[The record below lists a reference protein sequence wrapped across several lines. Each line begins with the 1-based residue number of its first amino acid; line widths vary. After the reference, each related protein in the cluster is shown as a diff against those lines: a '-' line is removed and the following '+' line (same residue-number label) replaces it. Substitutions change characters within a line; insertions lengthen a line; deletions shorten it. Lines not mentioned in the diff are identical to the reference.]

1 MRQIVDE
8 GTWFAVPLRSRGFAV
23 GVVARTS
30 SGGGVVLSYFFG
42 NVWEQ
47 PPLLKDVKDLRSE
60 SAARI
65 LRVGDLGLIDGT
77 WPVIGRDPDWQRS
90 EWRVPEFV
98 RRDELSRRAWT
109 VVYSDCDANV
119 VVSEVRTGYEETDL
133 ERDAVLGAGAAE
145 VVLTRMLIAP

>member
-8 GTWFAVPLRSRGFAV
+8 GTWFAVPLRSRGFAI

-42 NVWEQ
+42 DVWEQ
-47 PPLLKDVKDLRSE
+47 PPPLKDVKHLMPE
-60 SAARI
+60 SAVRI
-65 LRVGDLGLIDGT
+65 LRVGDLGLIAET
-77 WPVIGRDPDWQRS
+77 WPVIGRDPNWQRS
-90 EWRVPEFV
+90 EWKVPEFV
-98 RRDELSRRAWT
+98 RRDELSRKAWK

-119 VVSEVRTGYEETDL
+119 VVSEVRTAYEETGL

-145 VVLTRMLIAP
+145 IVLTRLLAAP